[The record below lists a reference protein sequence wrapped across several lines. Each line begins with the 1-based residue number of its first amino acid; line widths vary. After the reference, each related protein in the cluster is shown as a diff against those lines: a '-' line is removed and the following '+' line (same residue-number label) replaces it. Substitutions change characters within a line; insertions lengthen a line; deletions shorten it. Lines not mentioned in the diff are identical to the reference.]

1 LLIEIISQFSLLILM
16 VQKGDLIVAVN
27 GVSANNADE
36 FSDAFEQIKFTQS
49 VDIELIR
56 GNVRFHKSYLL
67 QR

>member
-1 LLIEIISQFSLLILM
+1 M

>member
-1 LLIEIISQFSLLILM
+1 M

-49 VDIELIR
+49 VDIYLIR